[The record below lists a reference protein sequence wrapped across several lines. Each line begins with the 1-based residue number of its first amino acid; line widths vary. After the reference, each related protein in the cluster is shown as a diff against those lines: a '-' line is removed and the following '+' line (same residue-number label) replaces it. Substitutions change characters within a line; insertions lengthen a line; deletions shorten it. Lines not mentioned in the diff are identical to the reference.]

1 MAFEDSDRRRTTLL
15 GILTLLALPAIFFFT
30 RADDTSTD
38 SAVTVQIDVDG
49 NPIAI
54 ENNSPSRPPLVV
66 TDAEPTFLDGPIAD
80 PDREVAEIA
89 VPQRPAIE
97 PIRLS
102 ASFRSTVAGIR
113 SCLVR
118 ELRSGL
124 SVTITN
130 LDNGRSITCVTS
142 IAPFS
147 QNDDIVLH
155 TDTFSLLADLTEAP
169 ISVEVTQ

>member
-15 GILTLLALPAIFFFT
+15 GILTLVALPALFFVT
-30 RADDTSTD
+30 RADDTSANSTD
-38 SAVTVQIDVDG
+38 GVEVGADG
-49 NPIAI
+49 IPVADNG
-54 ENNSPSRPPLVV
+54 PSRPPLVI
-66 TDAEPTFLDGPIAD
+66 TDAEPTFLDGPVASAN
-80 PDREVAEIA
+80 PGVAEIA
-89 VPQRPAIE
+89 VPARPAVE
-97 PIRLS
+97 PIRLD
-102 ASFRSTVAGIR
+102 ASFRSTVAGVR

-124 SVTITN
+124 SVTVTN

-142 IAPFS
+142 VAPFN
-147 QNDDIVLH
+147 QTADLVLH